1 MRAVPSRVWC
11 GRWLLRCCRRCCV
24 GSVAAV
30 LCNGFVDEGCSAVV
44 TRRFGKDA
52 NGLWKVCVARPENV
66 GAHGG
71 THGEH
76 VDMSPQE
83 AQARNERELGVTVT
97 AFSSA
102 KKKGPVKGAT
112 RLENIFIG
120 RDGARVKALLGELD
134 NFDYDTNSFVHER
147 FNEAKEKNDDYPG
160 ELDSFVYGRVYEE
173 REWDD
178 EDLRMISTPSSVAF
192 VRGDIMVEIPDN
204 RDAPAT
210 LRNADYC
217 EWERNTDP
225 EGYYGYVRKSKGLV
239 AREITREEAL
249 WAVGRSDG
257 FRALINASMQRRR
270 ASERDAVKQVDGRY
284 YDDDEGLEVHAMRD
298 YEFMADEGKRFGL
311 PDGAKNWQTLTLCA
325 GEPPTADSDVVYSSE
340 SRGYAR

>member
-66 GAHGG
+66 GTHGC

-134 NFDYDTNSFVHER
+134 DFDYDTNSFVHER

-178 EDLRMISTPSSVAF
+178 EDLRMISTPSSMAF

-225 EGYYGYVRKSKGLV
+225 EGYSYVWKSKGLV

-249 WAVGRSDG
+249 WVVGRSDG

-311 PDGAKNWQTLTLCA
+311 PDGAKNWQALTLCA

>member
-1 MRAVPSRVWC
+1 
-11 GRWLLRCCRRCCV
+11 
-24 GSVAAV
+24 
-30 LCNGFVDEGCSAVV
+30 
-44 TRRFGKDA
+44 
-52 NGLWKVCVARPENV
+52 
-66 GAHGG
+66 
-71 THGEH
+71 
-76 VDMSPQE
+76 MSPQE

-134 NFDYDTNSFVHER
+134 DFDYDTNSFVHER

-178 EDLRMISTPSSVAF
+178 EDLRMISTPSSMAF

-217 EWERNTDP
+217 EWEPNTDP

-249 WAVGRSDG
+249 WAVGRVP
-257 FRALINASMQRRR
+257 RA
-270 ASERDAVKQVDGRY
+270 
-284 YDDDEGLEVHAMRD
+284 H
-298 YEFMADEGKRFGL
+298 
-311 PDGAKNWQTLTLCA
+311 
-325 GEPPTADSDVVYSSE
+325 
-340 SRGYAR
+340 